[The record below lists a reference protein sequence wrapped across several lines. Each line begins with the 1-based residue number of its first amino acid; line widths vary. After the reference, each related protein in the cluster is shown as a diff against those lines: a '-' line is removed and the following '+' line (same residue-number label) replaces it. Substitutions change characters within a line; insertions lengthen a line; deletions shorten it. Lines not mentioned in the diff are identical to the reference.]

1 MKCII
6 DLCFQIYLNSLV
18 GFLVN
23 NINTA
28 LYTIQREMKAAV

>member
-6 DLCFQIYLNSLV
+6 DLCFQIYLNFLV